1 MPSPSAFP
9 DGARGQ
15 YFREQI
21 RDLPYQGHE
30 GPGSRRLRALAGKAE
45 LRARG
50 AKRTGGVAAVLAA
63 FALIEPLTISGRAQ
77 EAVPLVEP
85 KPVFVPGLYETES
98 RNSRWPDQ
106 GFKAEVCLQSADFE
120 AFRKETI
127 DQYLKS
133 PQFVKACRLSDTRT
147 TVDGFAFAMDCGE
160 ARHILTYR
168 FGKDMVQSTDRTEI
182 VSRPEF
188 SSDILTILHRLG
200 ECKGDMPS
208 GRKL

>member
-1 MPSPSAFP
+1 LVSRLRGNDGNWGGDRVRTLAAVGLSWLIGCFTVAT
-9 DGARGQ
+9 GAR
-15 YFREQI
+15 
-21 RDLPYQGHE
+21 
-30 GPGSRRLRALAGKAE
+30 AE
-45 LRARG
+45 
-50 AKRTGGVAAVLAA
+50 
-63 FALIEPLTISGRAQ
+63 
-77 EAVPLVEP
+77 EAVPLVGP

-106 GFKAEVCLQSADFE
+106 GFKSQVCLQSADVE
-120 AFRKETI
+120 AFRQETI

-147 TVDGFAFAMDCGE
+147 TADGFAFAMDCGE
-160 ARHILTYR
+160 ARHILTYH
-168 FGKDMVQSTDRTEI
+168 FGRDMVQSTDRTEF

-200 ECKGDMPS
+200 ECKGDNPS